1 MDRPIG
7 VIDSGVGGL
16 TVLKEMYRQ
25 LPNEGFIYFADTGRA
40 PYGSRAK
47 ETIVHYSLENSQF
60 LLKYDIKFLV
70 VACHS
75 ITALAFDVLKEKIP
89 IPVIGIVE
97 PAIEKALRTT
107 KNNRIGVIGT
117 EATIQ
122 SSVYQKM
129 LRQRRSNLQ
138 IFDLACPLMMP
149 LAEEGWFKEEETFL
163 IVKKYLLP
171 LKKEKIDTLI
181 LGCSHFPLLKEA
193 ITKVM
198 GPDVSLIDPATEVVK
213 ILKKSLAGKNL
224 LRAVQDPLRL
234 FIVTDN
240 PIRFKKVGELYLE
253 RVIPYVRLIQ
263 AARAG

>member
-7 VIDSGVGGL
+7 VLDSGVGGL
-16 TVLKEMYRQ
+16 TVLKEIYRQ

-47 ETIVHYSLENSQF
+47 ETIVEYSLQNSQI

-75 ITALAFDVLKEKIP
+75 ITAVAFDALKEKM
-89 IPVIGIVE
+89 PVSVTGIVE
-97 PAIEKALRTT
+97 PAIEKALKIT
-107 KNNRIGVIGT
+107 KNNRVGIIGT

-122 SSVYQKM
+122 SSVYQIM
-129 LRQRRSNLQ
+129 LRQRRPDLN

-149 LAEEGWFKEEETFL
+149 LAEEGWFREEETFL

-171 LKKEKIDTLI
+171 LKKERIDTLI
-181 LGCSHFPLLKEA
+181 LGCSHYPLLKEA
-193 ITKVM
+193 IANVM
-198 GPDVSLIDPATEVVK
+198 GPEVALIDPATELVK
-213 ILKKSLAGKNL
+213 IVKKSLAKKNL
-224 LRAVQDPLRL
+224 LRAVREPLRL

-240 PIRFKKVGELYLE
+240 PGRFKKVGELYLE
-253 RVIPYVRLIQ
+253 RVIPYVRLV
-263 AARAG
+263 RT